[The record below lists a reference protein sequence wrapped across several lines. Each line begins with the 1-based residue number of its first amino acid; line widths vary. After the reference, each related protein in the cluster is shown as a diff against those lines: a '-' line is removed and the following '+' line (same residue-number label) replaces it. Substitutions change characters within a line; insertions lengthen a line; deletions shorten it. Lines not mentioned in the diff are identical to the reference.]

1 MRTKRLFFCT
11 ILLAFLFAG
20 QAEVFGQQTMYDVS
34 TAGGF
39 RTLLTG
45 GTLNDGDTIRLLGG
59 VYTPSATADSTVSFV
74 ITKAITISGG
84 WNAGFTARNPLNPSV
99 LSGDYSGLNPSND
112 VYNHTVP
119 SLTGLDDNADQ
130 VLIWNV
136 PSTAQGKIDG
146 VVITGGGGATTNN
159 NATGLTLVSGKLD
172 IVNTTFTLN
181 KRALHASGSS
191 TVLRA
196 DSCTFTENYNGT
208 YGTALTLLD
217 GVNATVT
224 NSVFDKNAAAYSP
237 VHLNTEAKLIVS
249 HSTFNDNLITT
260 QGGAVIGVNGVNSVA
275 QIVFSTF
282 TNNKR
287 TGLGNAGDISAVL
300 AYKGSA
306 EVYHCTFIGNV
317 VQGEVLH
324 ARNGAITYGG
334 NVFLGNTTNAA
345 GTQLAYV
352 TDNAATI
359 GAYLTDAGYNVFNAG
374 GGSFIGIGIDDEEV
388 ASEDE
393 DDYFAGG
400 TYTGSLYKPLLDE
413 LSGYTPVVMPDGAEA
428 EDLIIVPKAVTE
440 GWLSAVWQSS
450 LPAILTDQ
458 RNVKLVAI
466 NNNYYAGSVHLSKDT
481 GVTLDIIVFLE
492 GVMKPDGTM
501 TNYMQTA
508 DSNYS
513 LYDSPCFPA
522 TNPYGISGN
531 TYPVTTASGPAGALV
546 DWVRVDIIRILPGY
560 KANILESRAL
570 LLKTTGEI
578 VDTDGQSPQFNPQDG
593 EIHILVSHRNHL
605 AVMSPGLTLTN
616 GMVYNF
622 STNVNKAMKDDP
634 ADPDPMVS
642 AYSVWCMYAGDVD
655 GSVDGSVARN
665 HLIDDVDYRAVFKAY
680 NEDSGD
686 YEGLYT
692 RVDLSINGY
701 ISNDDY
707 TFVSKNFTLAPI
719 SPIANYTIIPIP

>member
-1 MRTKRLFFCT
+1 M
-11 ILLAFLFAG
+11 LLAFLFSW

-34 TAGGF
+34 TAADF

-45 GTLNDGDTIRLLGG
+45 GTLHDGDTIKLLGG
-59 VYTPSATADSTVSFV
+59 VYTPSSTADSTASFV

-84 WNAGFTARNPLNPSV
+84 WESGFTTRNPLNPSV

-119 SLTGLDDNADQ
+119 SLTGLTDNADQ

-191 TVLRA
+191 TVLRV

-224 NSVFDKNAAAYSP
+224 NSVFDKNAAAYSS

-334 NVFLGNTTNAA
+334 NIFLGNTTNAA

-413 LSGYTPVVMPDGAEA
+413 LAGYTPVVMPDGAEA

-440 GWLSAVWQSS
+440 GWLSAVWQSA

-466 NNNYYAGSVHLSKDT
+466 NDNYYAGSVHLRS
-481 GVTLDIIVFLE
+481 GVTLDLIVFLQ
-492 GVMKPDGTM
+492 GAMKPNGTM

-508 DSNYS
+508 DVIYS
-513 LYDSPCFPA
+513 LYDQPCFPE

-531 TYPVTTASGPAGALV
+531 TYSETSPGNGPAGAIV
-546 DWVRVDIIRILPGY
+546 DWVRVDILRILPSY
-560 KANILESRAL
+560 KVAILESRAL

-578 VDTDGQSPQFNPQDG
+578 VDTDGQSPKFDFQDG
-593 EIHILVSHRNHL
+593 EVRILVSHRNHL
-605 AVMSPGLTLTN
+605 AVMSPGVALVD
-616 GMVYNF
+616 GMEYNF
-622 STNVNKAMKDDP
+622 STGVNKADKDDP
-634 ADPDPMVS
+634 ADPNPMT
-642 AYSVWCMYAGDVD
+642 SVNGIWCMYAGDVN
-655 GSVDGSVARN
+655 G
-665 HLIDDVDYRAVFKAY
+665 DYMIGDEDYVLFGKAY
-680 NEDSGD
+680 YIDADS
-686 YEGLYT
+686 YEGLY
-692 RVDLSINGY
+692 VPYDLTIDGM
-701 ISNDDY
+701 ISDDDHVFEDLNY
-707 TFVSKNFTLAPI
+707 RIVPICPMNF
-719 SPIANYTIIPIP
+719 YTIVPIP